1 MKQVSTHD
9 RYIKQI
15 VGKIGMFEAFTD
27 PKLVRFFQVIRKAGN
42 TLPQETLIGLEVDSE
57 MEKEF

>member
-9 RYIKQI
+9 RYMKQI
-15 VGKIGMFEAFTD
+15 VGKIGMLEAFTY

-42 TLPQETLIGLEVDSE
+42 ALPQEKLIGLEVDSE